1 MAKCF
6 KCACGFA
13 FIIWSGLGAHMTII
27 TASFFSGITLA
38 TFAAS
43 SVFFLKFWK
52 ASRDPFFLY
61 FCIASLLLAIERIVV
76 VLLYY
81 IFEWMSPEDENGSWI
96 YIIRLSAFAL
106 MSLAVYQKNRADR
119 KL

>member
-1 MAKCF
+1 M
-6 KCACGFA
+6 
-13 FIIWSGLGAHMTII
+13 II

-38 TFAAS
+38 TFAAAA
-43 SVFFLKFWK
+43 VFFIKFWK

-61 FCIASLLLAIERIVV
+61 FSIACWLLAIERIIV
-76 VLLYY
+76 VLVYY
-81 IFEWMSPEDENGSWI
+81 IFELMSPEHENGSWI

-106 MSLAVYQKNRADR
+106 ISIAVYQKNRNER